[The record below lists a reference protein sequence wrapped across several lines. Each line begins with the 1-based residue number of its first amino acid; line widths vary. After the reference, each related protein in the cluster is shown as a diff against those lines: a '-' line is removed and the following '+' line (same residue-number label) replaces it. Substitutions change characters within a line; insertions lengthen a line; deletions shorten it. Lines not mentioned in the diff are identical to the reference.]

1 MSAKPFLSR
10 SITSLV
16 PTLLA
21 VLIAVPF
28 SAATASAQEATAS
41 AQEATASAQGSAVL
55 RALKSEMNRTMQ
67 ELQSKPSP
75 PYFLSYAVT
84 ETHTASVAASFGAID
99 GATTSAN
106 RILDIDLRVGT
117 HELDNTRSIRGV
129 AFEMG
134 RGGRSMELPMGNDE
148 RSLRAIVWIAT
159 DRSYKSAVERL
170 GKVKTNL
177 QVKVREEDTSSDH
190 SKEKPTTFIQPFAL
204 QSFDTTEWRDKVRRL
219 SAVCVGHPELYT
231 GRVSLQ
237 YDQVVKYFVN
247 SEGTVLQHVEP
258 IVKMFVIVKTKADD
272 GMSLPLYRSYSAYSL
287 DRLPSESAIRADLES
302 MIKQAI
308 QLRTAPLA
316 ETYSGPAILSG
327 RSAGVFF
334 HEIFG
339 HRAEGHRQKDANSS
353 QTFKA
358 FLGKKILPSFI
369 DVVFDPTQKTLG
381 GTDIVGA
388 FAYDDEGVPAQRVVA
403 VKDGVFQ
410 NFLMSR
416 SPIEGFPQSN
426 GHGRRQPGLRPVSR
440 QSNLMVQAKI
450 TVPYDSLRAL
460 LRKECLKQNKEY
472 GLLFD
477 DIQGGF
483 TFTGRTVP
491 NAFNVQPLV
500 VYKIFADGR
509 PDELVRGVDLIG
521 TPLTTFNNIVTA
533 ADDLGI
539 FNGVCGAESGGVPVS
554 ASSPSLLVSTIEV
567 QKKQKSQAK
576 PPILSDPTITN
587 GGGQ

>member
-1 MSAKPFLSR
+1 MR
-10 SITSLV
+10 
-16 PTLLA
+16 
-21 VLIAVPF
+21 
-28 SAATASAQEATAS
+28 
-41 AQEATASAQGSAVL
+41 
-55 RALKSEMNRTMQ
+55 
-67 ELQSKPSP
+67 ELQTKPSP

-84 ETHTASVAASFGAID
+84 ETHTASVSASFGAID
-99 GATTSAN
+99 AEGTSAN
-106 RILDIDLRVGT
+106 RILDVDLRVGS
-117 HELDNTRSIRGV
+117 HQLDNTRSIRGV

-134 RGGRSMELPMGNDE
+134 RGMRAMELPMGNDE
-148 RSLRAIVWIAT
+148 RALRTVVWLAT
-159 DRSYKSAVERL
+159 DRMYKSAVERL

-177 QVKVREEDTSSDH
+177 QVKVREEDTSADH
-190 SKEKPTTFIQPFAL
+190 STEVARTFIQPFVKE
-204 QSFDTTEWRDKVRRL
+204 SFDTTEWRDRVRRL

-237 YDQVVKYFVN
+237 FDQVVKYFVN

-287 DRLPSESAIRADLES
+287 DRLPGEATIRKDLEN
-302 MIKQAI
+302 MISQAVR
-308 QLRTAPLA
+308 LRTAPLA

-369 DVVFDPTQKTLG
+369 DVVFDPTQKTLA

-388 FAYDDEGVPAQRVVA
+388 FAYDDEGIPAQRVVA

-416 SPIEGFPQSN
+416 SPIEGFPKSN

-440 QSNLMVQAKI
+440 QSNLMVQAKT
-450 TVPYDSLRAL
+450 TVSYDSLKAL
-460 LRKECLKQNKEY
+460 LRMECLKQNKEY

-533 ADDLGI
+533 ADDMGI

-576 PPILSDPTITN
+576 PPILSDPTTML

>member
-1 MSAKPFLSR
+1 MSVKTFLRQSLS
-10 SITSLV
+10 SISL
-16 PTLLA
+16 PSFLF
-21 VLIAVPF
+21 VLIISGH
-28 SAATASAQEATAS
+28 SALAQE
-41 AQEATASAQGSAVL
+41 GPVL
-55 RALKSEMNRTMQ
+55 RALKTEMDRTMRDLKTQ
-67 ELQSKPSP
+67 PTP

-84 ETHTASVAASFGAID
+84 ETHTTFVSASFGAID
-99 GATTSAN
+99 GEGTSSN

-117 HELDNTRSIRGV
+117 HQLDNTRSIRGV

-134 RGGRSMELPMGNDE
+134 RGMRGLELPMGDDE
-148 RSLRAIVWIAT
+148 KALRTVVWIAT
-159 DRSYKSAVERL
+159 DRIYKAAVERL

-177 QVKVREEDTSSDH
+177 QVKVREEDTSADMSH
-190 SKEKPTTFIQPFAL
+190 EAASRFIQPFAS
-204 QSFDTTEWRDKVRRL
+204 QSFDTTAWRDRVRRL
-219 SAVCVGHPELYT
+219 SAVCSGHPELYT
-231 GRVSLQ
+231 GKVTLQ
-237 YDQVVKYFVN
+237 FDQVVKYFVN
-247 SEGTVLQHVEP
+247 TEGTVLQHVEP

-287 DRLPSESAIRADLES
+287 ERLPSEESVRADLEK
-302 MIKQAI
+302 MITLAVR
-308 QLRTAPLA
+308 LRTAPLA

-358 FLGKKILPSFI
+358 FLGKKILPPFI
-369 DVVFDPTQKTLG
+369 DVVFDPTKRTLG
-381 GTDIVGA
+381 ETDVVGG
-388 FAYDDEGVPAQRVVA
+388 FAYDDEGIPAQRVVA
-403 VKDGVFQ
+403 VKDGVFE

-416 SPIEGFPQSN
+416 SPIEGFPKSN
-426 GHGRRQPGLRPVSR
+426 GHGRRQPGYRPVSR
-440 QSNLMVQAKI
+440 QSNLMVIAQK
-450 TVPYDSLRAL
+450 TVPYDSLRSL
-460 LRKECLKQNKEY
+460 LRQECKKQNKEY

-576 PPILSDPTITN
+576 PPILSDPTVEN